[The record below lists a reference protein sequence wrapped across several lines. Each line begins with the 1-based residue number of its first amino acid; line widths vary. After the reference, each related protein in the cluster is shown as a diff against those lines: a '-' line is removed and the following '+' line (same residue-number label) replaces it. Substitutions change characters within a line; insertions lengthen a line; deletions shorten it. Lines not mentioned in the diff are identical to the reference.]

1 MHVFEKASMFGMY
14 VYGKETLKDRNT
26 VFHDEH
32 DMGGMPKED
41 MPKWIDMG
49 LNYYIGIEE
58 EFNDMAKKYNK

>member
-1 MHVFEKASMFGMY
+1 MDMY
-14 VYGKETLKDRNT
+14 VYGKETIAARNT

-32 DMGGMPKED
+32 DMGGIPADE

-58 EFNDMAKKYNK
+58 EFNDLAKKYMNQ